1 MTDEFALQRQKLIET
16 LRQSGI
22 EDTRVL
28 AVLGEVPREMFVD
41 ASLQKSAY
49 ANQALPIYLGQTIS
63 QPFMVALMTQALQ
76 LSGTERVLEIGTGSG
91 YQTAILSHLAAHV
104 YSIERH
110 QPLSEQS
117 AERLTQ
123 LGLQNISYLVGD
135 GSPGWPE
142 EAPFDRILV
151 TAAAPQVPPQ
161 LIAQL
166 KTEGLLVI
174 PVGSYKQQELQVVQ
188 RKPKGTQTRS
198 LGHCVFVPLVGKEGW
213 NEV

>member
-1 MTDEFALQRQKLIET
+1 MTDEFALQRQKLIEM

-28 AVLGEVPREMFVD
+28 ATLDDVPREIFVD

-49 ANQALPIYLGQTIS
+49 ANQALPIYLDQTIS

-91 YQTAILSHLAAHV
+91 YQTAILAHLAAHV

-110 QPLSEQS
+110 QSLSEQS
-117 AERLTQ
+117 AARLTQ
-123 LGLQNISYLVGD
+123 LGLQNISYFVGD
-135 GSPGWPE
+135 GSLGWPE

-151 TAAAPQVPPQ
+151 TAAAPQVPSH
-161 LIAQL
+161 LMTQL

-174 PVGSYKQQELQVVQ
+174 PVGSYKQQELQVIQ
-188 RKPKGTQTRS
+188 RKLQGTQTRS
-198 LGHCVFVPLVGKEGW
+198 LGHCVFVPLIGKEGW
-213 NEV
+213 NDA

>member
-1 MTDEFALQRQKLIET
+1 MTDEFTPQRQQLIET

-22 EDTRVL
+22 QDERVL
-28 AVLGEVPREMFVD
+28 AAIGEVPREMFVD
-41 ASLQKSAY
+41 ASLQDKAY
-49 ANQALPIYLGQTIS
+49 ANQALPLYLGQTIS

-91 YQTAILSHLAAHV
+91 YQTAILSRLATNV

-110 QPLSEQS
+110 QLLSDQS
-117 AERLTQ
+117 AERLIR
-123 LGLQNISYLVGD
+123 LGRRNISYAVRD
-135 GSPGWPE
+135 GSLGWPE
-142 EAPFDRILV
+142 VAPFDRILV

-166 KTEGLLVI
+166 KIEGLLII
-174 PVGSYKQQELQVVQ
+174 PVGSHRQQELQVVQ
-188 RKPKGTQTRS
+188 RLLQGTQTRS

-213 NEV
+213 RES